1 MTWMDRL
8 TGVIVLPLVC
18 LSLKG
23 AVLAA
28 PLFFAGAGSAMPQSP
43 KIPDHLE
50 ETAYSDLTGW
60 HQDDHLAALNGF
72 LRFCSR
78 HEDPRDPTLPMNYGL
93 DEIRSLCLSANREP
107 INTETEARRFL
118 ETNFR
123 PYRVTVPGFVT
134 GYFEPEVAASRK
146 KTDGFDVPLH
156 GKPAGLEAITPENK
170 PDDWPS
176 HLSHGRRANSRFEE
190 MPDRPAIMDGALDGE
205 GLELAW
211 LADPIDAYFIHVQGS
226 ARLRMTDGSVMR
238 VGYAG
243 KTGHPYTGIGRLLVK
258 RGKGTPE
265 DFTMTGLRSWL
276 VKNPDKRDALFRENR
291 SYIFF
296 REVTDTLPSEG
307 PIGAAG
313 LPLVPGR
320 SLAIDPDH
328 IPYGA
333 LVFLQTDLPDLDAEG
348 RSFSRLMVADDTGS
362 AIKGKARGDIF
373 VGSGN
378 LSGDIAG
385 RIRHAAQFTVLLPHP
400 GRQETKAAAD

>member
-8 TGVIVLPLVC
+8 TGANVLPLVC
-18 LSLKG
+18 VSLKG

-43 KIPDHLE
+43 QFPDHLE
-50 ETAYSDLTGW
+50 ATAYSDLTGW
-60 HQDDHLAALNGF
+60 RRDDHLAALNSF

-78 HEDPRDPTLPMNYGL
+78 NEDPRDPTPSMHYGL
-93 DEIRSLCLSANREP
+93 DEICSLCLTANRES
-107 INTETEARRFL
+107 INSETEARRFL

-156 GKPAGLEAITPENK
+156 RKPAGLEAITPENK
-170 PDDWPS
+170 PDDWSS
-176 HLSHGRRANSRFEE
+176 HLSHGRRTNSRFEE
-190 MPDRPAIMDGALDGE
+190 LPDRSAIMDGALDGE

-226 ARLRMTDGSVMR
+226 ARLRMIDGSVMR

-258 RGKGTPE
+258 RGEGTPE
-265 DFTMTGLRSWL
+265 DFTMAGLRSWL
-276 VKNPDKRDALFRENR
+276 AKNPAERDALFRENQ

-296 REVTDTLPSEG
+296 REVTDTLPGEG

-333 LVFLQTDLPDLDAEG
+333 FVFLQADFPDLDAED

-385 RIRHAAQFTVLLPHP
+385 RIRHAAQFTVLLPVP
-400 GRQETKAAAD
+400 GCQETEAATD